1 MMTER
6 RTIQVIEGTAS
17 NLLKRVLVQHVK
29 QDDVAHVI
37 AHPIAHD
44 DSPTGLTHRLLP
56 VGRLLCLGGVDL
68 GADNDKSFPTSGTR
82 QDKLINRLAT

>member
-6 RTIQVIEGTAS
+6 RTIQVIEGIAS
-17 NLLKRVLVQHVK
+17 NLLKRVPVQHVK
-29 QDDVAHVI
+29 QDDV

>member
-17 NLLKRVLVQHVK
+17 NLLTRLPVQHVK

-44 DSPTGLTHRLLP
+44 DSQTGLTHRLLP
-56 VGRLLCLGGVDL
+56 VGRLPSLGGVDL
-68 GADNDKSFPTSGTR
+68 ATENDKSFPTSGTR
-82 QDKLINRLAT
+82 QDSLINRLAT